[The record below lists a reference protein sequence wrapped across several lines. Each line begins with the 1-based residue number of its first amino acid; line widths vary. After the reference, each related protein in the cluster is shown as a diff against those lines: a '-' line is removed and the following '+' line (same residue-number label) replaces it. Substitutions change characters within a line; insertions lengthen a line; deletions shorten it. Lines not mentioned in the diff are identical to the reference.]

1 LAFGE
6 RYESSIRLS
15 LKSGARAKEGQTMTI
30 ISMRMLTAEE
40 LDMVGGGKLSDAQK
54 TVLVWT
60 GPAGFVFWSL
70 TRGLFGEDPIHW

>member
-1 LAFGE
+1 MNSVDNSE
-6 RYESSIRLS
+6 RSTVRELS
-15 LKSGARAKEGQTMTI
+15 EI
-30 ISMRMLTAEE
+30 E
-40 LDMVGGGKLSDAQK
+40 LDQVSGGKLSDAQK